1 MFRKFKII
9 GLFIFI
15 FLTLSIFL
23 YLGFDVASKATTN
36 QNNNIPQK
44 QIKMFSEVL
53 NIVHSKYVD
62 KVPNSKLIIDAIKGM
77 VSSLD
82 PHSEF
87 LTPKEFKN
95 MQVSM
100 KGKFGGIGI
109 VIDKKDDFLTILS
122 VLPHTPAKKAGLKPN
137 DVILKINN
145 VSTYRM
151 SLEKSVQLMRGK
163 PNTFIKLTIA
173 RKGIAKPLVFNLK
186 RAIIHIKNIDTKL
199 FGNIGYIRIVQFRDH
214 TSHELQKALTQLEK
228 KHIEGLILDLRDNP
242 GGLLSEASKVSNI
255 FINKG
260 IIVSIKGRNKDN
272 DQIIYA
278 KNKPVFKK
286 PVVVLINSGTAS
298 AAEIVTGCLKDHDRA
313 IIIGQRSFG
322 KGNVQ
327 DVIPLK
333 DGYTLILTV
342 AKYYTPNGFSI
353 QAEGIVPNIE
363 IKKKNQ
369 DDFVLRESE
378 LLHHL
383 TSKKAMLQK
392 PQEVLIDKNTKEHK
406 QLKNEFII
414 KQAIKVLEQEIKKCP
429 NSAKVCYVYPKQANW
444 VLK

>member
-1 MFRKFKII
+1 MFRKFRII
-9 GLFIFI
+9 GLFLFI
-15 FLTLSIFL
+15 LLTLAIFL
-23 YLGFDVASKATTN
+23 YLGFNVTSKAITN

-44 QIKMFSEVL
+44 QIKIFSEVL

-62 KVPNSKLIIDAIKGM
+62 KVSNSKLIIDAIKGM

-87 LTPKEFKN
+87 LTPKEYKN

-122 VLPHTPAKKAGLKPN
+122 VLPHTPAEKVGLKPN

-145 VSTYRM
+145 ISTYRM

-163 PNTFIKLTIA
+163 PGTYIKLTIA
-173 RKGIAKPLVFNLK
+173 RKSIAKPLVFNLK

-214 TSHELQKALTQLEK
+214 TSNELQKALVQLEK
-228 KHIEGLILDLRDNP
+228 KHIKGLILDLRYNP
-242 GGLLSEASKVSNI
+242 GGLLSEASKVSNM

-260 IIVSIKGRNKDN
+260 VIVSIKGRNKDN
-272 DQIIYA
+272 DQTIYA
-278 KNKPVFKK
+278 ENKPVFKK

-298 AAEIVTGCLKDHDRA
+298 AAEIVTGCLKDHNRA
-313 IIIGQRSFG
+313 IVIGQRSFG

-333 DGYTLILTV
+333 RGYALILTV

-363 IKKKNQ
+363 IKKNQ
-369 DDFVLRESE
+369 DNFSLREDE

-383 TSKKAMLQK
+383 TSKKAILQK
-392 PQEVLIDKNTKEHK
+392 PQEILIDKNTKERK

-414 KQAIKVLEQEIKKCP
+414 KQAIKVLEREMKKCP
-429 NSAKVCYVYPKQANW
+429 NSAKVCYDYPKNAS
-444 VLK
+444 